1 MSDDSK
7 PSGSLKDG
15 FFAKPSVFDKKK
27 AENKEQPTVKQFDD
41 KVDEI
46 VDQQR
51 KNKEKAALSVLKF
64 KKDFDSKTLAENKS
78 VIVKEMERSNL
89 KELLELISSLN
100 QDENE
105 PEGTGSLVGMT
116 LILTLMNSLRDRL
129 NSIEHRL
136 VEINKVTQNQVTY

>member
-1 MSDDSK
+1 MSNDSK

-15 FFAKPSVFDKKK
+15 FFSKPSVFDKKK
-27 AENKEQPTVKQFDD
+27 ADKEQPTVKQFDE

-46 VDQQR
+46 IDQQR

-64 KKDFDSKTLAENKS
+64 KKDFDSKTLTENKS

-116 LILTLMNSLRDRL
+116 LVLTLMNSLRDRL
-129 NSIEHRL
+129 NSIEHKL
-136 VEINKVTQNQVTY
+136 SEIDKVTQNQVTY